1 MWIRRDNAF
10 KPIVSPAFFAKAK
23 KILVELENGRTLS
36 DKELLDKLK
45 SLWRRKGH
53 LSLKIMLAAKS
64 VPNPTLYTRRF
75 GSLTGAYKRI
85 GFKPESRYNFT
96 EHTAKIDGVVCSV
109 AADIIAAIEKRG
121 RGTTFL
127 HELYLLTLS
136 RNFTVSLT
144 VAWHVANGKTEHGR
158 WQLRKIRYTRSDLT
172 LVIRLN
178 TSNVDVQDYFLL
190 PTTNLPPRCQRDRIA
205 ISNRIFAEFRHDD
218 LDEVVKALD
227 HKIGAGN
234 IVRRTRTDRVVP
246 N

>member
-1 MWIRRDNAF
+1 MAARC
-10 KPIVSPAFFAKAK
+10 
-23 KILVELENGRTLS
+23 RTRNCSINLNPF
-36 DKELLDKLK
+36 
-45 SLWRRKGH
+45 WRRKGH

-96 EHTAKIDGVVCSV
+96 EHIAKIDGVVCSV

-144 VAWHVANGKTEHGR
+144 MAWHVANGKTEHDARNQTQHLKRRCSGLFFAADDKSAAQMSTR
-158 WQLRKIRYTRSDLT
+158 QNCYLKPHIR
-172 LVIRLN
+172 
-178 TSNVDVQDYFLL
+178 
-190 PTTNLPPRCQRDRIA
+190 
-205 ISNRIFAEFRHDD
+205 
-218 LDEVVKALD
+218 
-227 HKIGAGN
+227 
-234 IVRRTRTDRVVP
+234 
-246 N
+246 